1 MSTKTATIWAVCLG
15 IWLWAAESAWA
26 NGGPFVVRYPEG
38 DPAAKGV
45 LARLD
50 PTLKPARETRLRVVE
65 EHLTI
70 AFEQDRP
77 FPSAERQMPPLA
89 SVSAAYTI
97 ENPTDQEVAVDF
109 GFPILR
115 GIYLN
120 PMAMMPIPD
129 VAVTVDGQPCHVAVI
144 SNSLIYA
151 TIREQSRETIEAS
164 IAADPRLAGLVAA
177 IRQPRRQKAAIGGA
191 AVGDELHAYLVGRR
205 KWAARDA
212 ALMVEYAGMDF
223 GPGKA
228 FPSDRW
234 HGPWLGQSSLGAGSS
249 ELLSANLGPLAAIG
263 EQKATQMF
271 AQLAGC
277 FDPQAA
283 GTYEAIF
290 AAWGGDVRSRSVDL
304 ATGKVRPR
312 EIELNQNPGS
322 EDERIRH
329 RTGDVDATVYARV
342 DYLDENAKL
351 SEAERAACRNVLAN
365 LPVVFTFAPM
375 NLLHYRVALPAGKTQ
390 VVAVTYKQ
398 YAYRDTASPASYQ
411 LAYVVHPAS
420 LWDKFGPIH
429 LRVQVPDGVG
439 CRASV
444 PFSDKRTVISA
455 SPNTPGT
462 KTTQVYQTVLTR
474 PDQKTGELLVG
485 IDQGTWDAHATQK
498 DPSVAAQ

>member
-1 MSTKTATIWAVCLG
+1 MNTKTAAIWAACMA
-15 IWLWAAESAWA
+15 IWLSTAGWAWA

-70 AFEQDRP
+70 AFGQDQFSR
-77 FPSAERQMPPLA
+77 SADRKMPPLA
-89 SVSAAYTI
+89 SVTAAYTI
-97 ENPTDQEVAVDF
+97 ENPTEQAVEVDF

-120 PMAMMPIPD
+120 PMAMMPMPD
-129 VAVTVDGQPCHVAVI
+129 VAVTVDGSHSRATMI

-151 TIREQSRETIEAS
+151 VIRQQARETIEAS
-164 IAADPRLAGLVAA
+164 IAADPRLAALVAA
-177 IRQPRRQKAAIGGA
+177 IGQPQQQKAAIGGA
-191 AVGDELHAYLVGRR
+191 AGRDALHAYLTGRR
-205 KWAARDA
+205 NWGTRDA
-212 ALMVEYAGMDF
+212 ALMVEYAAMDF

-234 HGPWLGQSSLGAGSS
+234 HGPWLARSSGDAKSY
-249 ELLSANLGPLAAIG
+249 ELLLANLGPLAAIG

-271 AQLAGC
+271 ARLAGC
-277 FDPQAA
+277 FDPESA
-283 GTYEAIF
+283 GTYESIF
-290 AAWGGDVRSRSVDL
+290 EAWGGDVRSRSVDL
-304 ATGKVRPR
+304 ATGKLRPR
-312 EIELNQNPGS
+312 EIELNRDAS
-322 EDERIRH
+322 SADEAIR
-329 RTGDVDATVYARV
+329 RRSGDVDATVYARV

-351 SEAERAACRNVLAN
+351 SEAERAACRNVLKN

-375 NLLHYRVALPAGKTQ
+375 NLLHYQVAFPAGKTQ
-390 VVAVTYKQ
+390 VVTVTYKQ
-398 YAYRDTASPASYQ
+398 YAFRDTRSPASYQ

-420 LWDKFGPIH
+420 LWDEFGPIH
-429 LRVQVPDGVG
+429 LAVHVPDGVA

-444 PFSDKRTVISA
+444 PFSKKRTVISA
-455 SPNTPGT
+455 SASVPGA
-462 KTTQVYQTVLTR
+462 KTTQVYETVLSR

-485 IDQGTWDAHATQK
+485 IDQGTWDAHATK
-498 DPSVAAQ
+498 SDPSVVAK